1 MSVQP
6 LQQVVIENTTTGTVP
21 FNASCYICYET
32 DNLIK
37 SPCVCIDLYVHANCL
52 KEWITRRTNVNNN
65 LKCTLCKSTYD
76 TEKISN
82 DETNQELINCINR
95 VTQNHEEDYIPLQGV
110 DFLTKFMFGL
120 FGFSIGILMCLIY
133 IPIATNKSF

>member
-6 LQQVVIENTTTGTVP
+6 LQTLQPLQEVVIENTTTGVVP
-21 FNASCYICYET
+21 FDASCYICYET

-37 SPCVCIDLYVHANCL
+37 SPCVCTDLHIHANCL

-82 DETNQELINCINR
+82 DETNQELISSLNQES
-95 VTQNHEEDYIPLQGV
+95 QNNNERYA
-110 DFLTKFMFGL
+110 
-120 FGFSIGILMCLIY
+120 IY
-133 IPIATNKSF
+133 D